1 MIYVLA
7 DLAGFEGFANLFRY
21 ITFRAGAA
29 LLTALLIALIA
40 GPRFIVRL
48 RRMQAQAPCHAM
60 AAEHDGVAV
69 ADFLPSGSGAFVAMQ
84 LALCRI
90 PVRCDDNYQL
100 LGAGQRPW

>member
-1 MIYVLA
+1 MHLRWRILITLVVTV
-7 DLAGFEGFANLFRY
+7 FA
-21 ITFRAGAA
+21 
-29 LLTALLIALIA
+29 
-40 GPRFIVRL
+40 V
-48 RRMQAQAPCHAM
+48 
-60 AAEHDGVAV
+60 DVAV